1 MIINPL
7 HSLMNPQSIAVAGA
21 NNNPSKMGTIQA
33 LNIFKD
39 GYRGRFYPIHPKEKI
54 VLGFPAYST
63 PEDLPEAP
71 DLAILIVPIRAV
83 ASLLESFG
91 KIGTKKAIV
100 ITAGFKETGATG
112 HDMEKKINE
121 IADRYQIRFVGP
133 NCMGII
139 NSQISQ
145 RSCRWPK
152 NRGCSASPRRAE
164 RF

>member
-1 MIINPL
+1 
-7 HSLMNPQSIAVAGA
+7 
-21 NNNPSKMGTIQA
+21 
-33 LNIFKD
+33 KD
-39 GYRGRFYPIHPKEKI
+39 GYRGKFYPIHPKEKI

-112 HDMEKKINE
+112 QDMEKKINE

-139 NSQISQ
+139 NSQISLNTTVLLNQ
-145 RSCRWPK
+145 S
-152 NRGCSASPRRAE
+152 
-164 RF
+164 